1 MFGTKHE
8 FQLFSTERNIFK
20 DQKTLTL
27 VPSIQSQDEVDSWKA
42 SFLRAGVYP
51 EVSFF
56 LYTVKTPIKRPLFL
70 SFSTMSIS
78 NSDLFQN

>member
-27 VPSIQSQDEVDSWKA
+27 VPTVQTQDEVDSWKA

-51 EVSFF
+51 EVSAF
-56 LYTVKTPIKRPLFL
+56 LKISEFL
-70 SFSTMSIS
+70 DRILMEHIETK
-78 NSDLFQN
+78 NSLDSKL